1 MSGRIGAVRVSGL
14 GRTPVTVARRSPLTV
29 ARRSGGMG
37 TLSSMGR
44 DVTDGAGVEFR
55 IVGPGDAPVLLDLLE
70 GIDRA
75 FFRPHPFT
83 LAEAERIASHTGRDV
98 YGMLMDGD
106 RAVAYGLLRGL
117 DEGYATPAVGVAVR
131 SDMQGRGLAR
141 ATMIALQA
149 EGRARGAEGVRLRV
163 HADNARARRLYESLG
178 YAYRG
183 EERGELVMVLPFQAE
198 DTSGAQMAPDVP
210 RGRRVRMP
218 RRVGLALKRAMDIGG
233 AALALVLLSPIL
245 AWVALALVLTQGRPI
260 LFRQGRPGRGGRIFT
275 IVKFRTMR
283 AAAPGEVWYL
293 TDTVRMTRLGRF
305 LRATSIDELPE
316 LWNVL
321 RGEMSLVGPRPL
333 LAEYLES
340 YTPGERRRHDMRPG
354 VTSWAAVNG
363 RHVLG
368 FKERLLLDTW
378 YVDHWSLALDLR
390 ILALTVRQ
398 VIRGTDVSTAQDMA
412 AVGFPL
418 PGVGTPVE
426 GERVSDD
433 HPAPS

>member
-1 MSGRIGAVRVSGL
+1 
-14 GRTPVTVARRSPLTV
+14 
-29 ARRSGGMG
+29 MG
-37 TLSSMGR
+37 TLSSMGQ

-83 LAEAERIASHTGRDV
+83 LAEAERIAAHAGRDV

-117 DEGYATPAVGVAVR
+117 DEGYTTPAVGVAVR
-131 SDMQGRGLAR
+131 SELQGRGFAR
-141 ATMIALQA
+141 ATMVALLA
-149 EGRARGAEGVRLRV
+149 EARARGAEGIRLRV
-163 HADNARARRLYESLG
+163 HADNTRARRLYESLG
-178 YAYRG
+178 YTYRG
-183 EERGELVMVLPFQAE
+183 EERGELVMVLPLQAE
-198 DTSGAQMAPDVP
+198 DASGAAVAPDAP
-210 RGRRVRMP
+210 RERRVRLP
-218 RRVGLALKRAMDIGG
+218 RGVGLAVKRALDVGG

-245 AWVALALVLTQGRPI
+245 AWVALALLVTQGRPI

-275 IVKFRTMR
+275 IMKFRTMR

-305 LRATSIDELPE
+305 LRASSIDELPE

-340 YTPGERRRHDMRPG
+340 YTPEESRRHDMRPG

-368 FKERLLLDTW
+368 FKERLQLDTW
-378 YVDHWSLALDLR
+378 YVEHWSLALDLR

-398 VIRGTDVSTAQDMA
+398 VVRGTDVSTTQDMA

-418 PGVGTPVE
+418 PGVGPRVDGTP
-426 GERVSDD
+426 VSDD
-433 HPAPS
+433 DPAPS

>member
-1 MSGRIGAVRVSGL
+1 
-14 GRTPVTVARRSPLTV
+14 
-29 ARRSGGMG
+29 MG
-37 TLSSMGR
+37 TLFSMGQ

-83 LAEAERIASHTGRDV
+83 LAEAERIAAHAGRDV

-117 DEGYATPAVGVAVR
+117 DEGYTTPAVGVAVR
-131 SDMQGRGLAR
+131 SELQGRGFAR
-141 ATMIALQA
+141 ATMVALQA
-149 EGRARGAEGVRLRV
+149 EARARGAEGIRLRV
-163 HADNARARRLYESLG
+163 HADNTRARRLYESLG
-178 YAYRG
+178 YTYRG
-183 EERGELVMVLPFQAE
+183 EERGELVMVLPLQAE
-198 DTSGAQMAPDVP
+198 DASGAAVAPDAP
-210 RGRRVRMP
+210 RERRVRLP
-218 RRVGLALKRAMDIGG
+218 RGVGLAVKRALDVGG

-245 AWVALALVLTQGRPI
+245 AWVALALLVTQGRPI

-275 IVKFRTMR
+275 IMKFRTMR

-305 LRATSIDELPE
+305 LRASSIDELPE

-340 YTPGERRRHDMRPG
+340 YTPEESRRHDMRPG

-368 FKERLLLDTW
+368 FKERLQLDTW
-378 YVDHWSLALDLR
+378 YVEHWSLALDLR

-398 VIRGTDVSTAQDMA
+398 VVRGTDVSTTQDMA

-418 PGVGTPVE
+418 PGVGPRVDGTP
-426 GERVSDD
+426 VSDD
-433 HPAPS
+433 DPAPS